1 MILKSDRK
9 THMDMW
15 ISYLAFIFDFNF
27 SSGLRFLKDNNYIN
41 IVIDRIDYKNPDTK
55 EKMKNIKKV
64 ANDYINKK
72 LAL

>member
-1 MILKSDRK
+1 MDILSCF
-9 THMDMW
+9 
-15 ISYLAFIFDFNF
+15 YFCFNF
-27 SSGLRFLKDNNYIN
+27 SSGLRFLRDNNYIN

-64 ANDYINKK
+64 ANDYIYKK